1 MKYWTFLVFSLL
13 ALCFLNNCT
22 SDPAEEDLTIEDV
35 LPGYWE
41 ITEAK
46 RNGKVAST
54 LKGGY
59 FEFDTL
65 QSMTTNWSGAGQIV
79 SDYKVLNNSVTYT
92 ESNNRDQKLDL
103 EIKALDTIVFNT
115 VLKKIHKFELTLLKV
130 DKEK

>member
-1 MKYWTFLVFSLL
+1 MRYWTYFVFSFL
-13 ALCFLNNCT
+13 AVVTLYNCA
-22 SDPAEEDLTIEDV
+22 SDPAEEALTIDDV

-41 ITEAK
+41 IAEAK
-46 RNGKVAST
+46 RNGKVTST

-79 SDYKVLNNSVTYT
+79 SDYKILDNSVTYT
-92 ESNNRDQKLDL
+92 ESNKKDQKLEF

-115 VLKKIHKFELTLLKV
+115 VLKKIHKFELTLLRV

>member
-1 MKYWTFLVFSLL
+1 MFIFSAFGL
-13 ALCFLNNCT
+13 FFNCT
-22 SDPAEEDLTIEDV
+22 SDSAEELLKIEEV

-41 ITEAK
+41 IIEAK
-46 RNGKVAST
+46 RNGKVTST

-79 SDYKVLNNSVTYT
+79 SSYDVLDNSVTYT
-92 ESNNRDQKLDL
+92 ESNKKDQKLSY

-115 VLKKIHKFELTLLKV
+115 VLKKIHKFELTLLRV

>member
-1 MKYWTFLVFSLL
+1 MKIRIYLFFSFL
-13 ALCFLNNCT
+13 ALGFVYSCA
-22 SDPAEEDLTIEDV
+22 SDPTEKVLTIEEV

-41 ITEAK
+41 IVEAK
-46 RNGKVAST
+46 RNGKATST

-79 SDYKVLNNSVTYT
+79 SNYEVLEDAVTYT
-92 ESNNRDQKLDL
+92 ESNKKDQKLDF

-115 VLKKIHKFELTLLKV
+115 TLKKIHKFELTLLRV